1 MRNYLNGTIPAAWG
15 SMQLVKISLLGNR
28 LTGPI
33 PEELWNISTL
43 RNLTLEA
50 NQFSGRLP
58 QGLGKLVNIEHIHVS
73 SNEFSGELPES
84 FANLKN
90 LKDFRISDNRLTG
103 RIPDFIQN
111 WTELDRLE
119 IQGTG
124 LQGPI
129 PSGISSLEKLTD
141 LRISDING
149 AASAFPPLG
158 NMKGMRTLI
167 LRNCNLTGPIP
178 EYIWTMKNLKTLDL
192 SFNMLAG
199 EFPPTINQLE
209 NAKFIYLTSNL
220 LNGTVPDGL
229 LKRGSIDLSYN
240 NFTLASTGLCQHKNL
255 NLFGSPRTV
264 NNLSG
269 AVPCLKNFPC
279 PKLLSSLHINC
290 GGDEVALTINETHRK
305 TTFKEDQDPAGASKY
320 FSSKENW
327 AFSNTGDFMDN
338 NKEPDIYIA
347 SNISRLTMPDF
358 DLYMKARI
366 SPLSLTYYGLCL
378 WNGNYTVKLHFAEI
392 RFKEGRT
399 YKSLGKRIFDVYIQG
414 KLVLKDF
421 NIEDEAGGTHR
432 AVVKNFTAIV
442 KTNTLEIR
450 FYWSG
455 KGAQSIPQ
463 SGTYGPLISAISV
476 DADFTPPG
484 AKKIS
489 IGAVIGVVASVLCV
503 ILLILGILCGKVC
516 LDKNHTMYED
526 LKRLDLQT
534 GSFTLRQ
541 IKAATNNFNAVN
553 KIGEGGF
560 GPVYKGLLSDGTII
574 AVKQLSSKSK
584 QGNREFVNEI
594 GMISALQH
602 PNLVK
607 LYGCC
612 IEGNQLLLVYEYME
626 NNSLARALFGLE
638 EKQLKLDWPKRH
650 TICVGIARGLAYLHE
665 ESRLRIIH
673 RDIKATNILL
683 DKDLNPKISD
693 FGLAKLD
700 EEENTHIS
708 TRIAGTLGY
717 MAPEYAM
724 HGYLTGKADVY
735 SFGVVTL
742 EIVSGKNATSFRPNG
757 DRIHLVDWAYVLQ
770 AKGNLMELVDLKLG
784 PEFNKEEATRMINVA
799 LLCTNSSPTLRPT
812 MSAVVCML
820 EGQAV
825 IEEVVSNP
833 SFSTGNLNFKANIY
847 QYGQVQTQSPSPSQ
861 SLTTSVDQPWTG
873 SSTSAQDLYPQN
885 LSSQYLSNRE

>member
-1 MRNYLNGTIPAAWG
+1 MVMHGRDVVFLFLLAFCCFPAFGSVATLLPQEEVEALREISMTLGEENWNFSADPCSRESGWAGAAHTEEVENAVTCNCSYQNNTVCHVVSIILKGQNLQGVLPPELIKLPYLQKINLMSNYLNGTIPAAWG

-73 SNEFSGELPES
+73 SNEFLGELPKS

-192 SFNMLAG
+192 SFNMLVG

-229 LKRGSIDLSYN
+229 LKR
-240 NFTLASTGLCQHKNL
+240 
-255 NLFGSPRTV
+255 V
-264 NNLSG
+264 
-269 AVPCLKNFPC
+269 
-279 PKLLSSLHINC
+279 LSSLHINC

-455 KGAQSIPQ
+455 KGTQSIPQ

-516 LDKNHTMYED
+516 LDK
-526 LKRLDLQT
+526 KR
-534 GSFTLRQ
+534 
-541 IKAATNNFNAVN
+541 
-553 KIGEGGF
+553 
-560 GPVYKGLLSDGTII
+560 TI
-574 AVKQLSSKSK
+574 
-584 QGNREFVNEI
+584 
-594 GMISALQH
+594 
-602 PNLVK
+602 
-607 LYGCC
+607 
-612 IEGNQLLLVYEYME
+612 
-626 NNSLARALFGLE
+626 
-638 EKQLKLDWPKRH
+638 
-650 TICVGIARGLAYLHE
+650 
-665 ESRLRIIH
+665 
-673 RDIKATNILL
+673 
-683 DKDLNPKISD
+683 
-693 FGLAKLD
+693 
-700 EEENTHIS
+700 
-708 TRIAGTLGY
+708 GY

-757 DRIHLVDWAYVLQ
+757 DHIHLVDWAYVLQ

-812 MSAVVCML
+812 MSAVVRML

-861 SLTTSVDQPWTG
+861 SLITSVDQPWTATRPA
-873 SSTSAQDLYPQN
+873 SSEKREATAAVVVGNGRKSRRSITVNHPPSIPARSPSPLFRRRAVVAASQSGYPPVVAAEDEEGDWAIVSVLKQR
-885 LSSQYLSNRE
+885 Q